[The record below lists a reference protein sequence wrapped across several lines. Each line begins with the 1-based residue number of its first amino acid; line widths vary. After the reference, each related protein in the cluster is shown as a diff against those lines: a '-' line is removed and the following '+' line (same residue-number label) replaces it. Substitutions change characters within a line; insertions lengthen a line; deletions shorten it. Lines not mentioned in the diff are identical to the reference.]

1 VAKLLYKPLALI
13 GSLIAARLGKTVFK
27 RLWARVDEAEPPE
40 PSTEQASVQKVVGA
54 AVLEA
59 ATMAGIAAAV
69 DRATARLFQYLTGL
83 WPGKQEQD
91 EEEEE
96 D

>member
-13 GSLIAARLGKTVFK
+13 GSLIAARLGKTMFK
-27 RLWARVDEAEPPE
+27 RLWARVDDAEPPA
-40 PSTEQASVQKVVGA
+40 PSTEEASVQKVVGA

-83 WPGKQEQD
+83 WPGKHEQ
-91 EEEEE
+91 EEEEKE
-96 D
+96 A

>member
-1 VAKLLYKPLALI
+1 MAKLLYKPLALI

-27 RLWARVDEAEPPE
+27 SLWARVDDAEPPE
-40 PSTEQASVQKVVGA
+40 PSIEEASVGKVVGA
-54 AVLEA
+54 AALEA

-69 DRATARLFQYLTGL
+69 DRGTARLFQYLTGL
-83 WPGKQEQD
+83 WPGKHEKD

-96 D
+96 E